1 MTLDIVLVLL
11 ILGIALVLFVTEVI
25 RMDLVSLL
33 VLVTLAATGLVTANQ
48 AISGFSNAAVVTVWA
63 MFILSEG
70 LTRTGIANLLG
81 RRVLSISGKR
91 ESTLI
96 IVVMLTSGGLSFFMS
111 NIGVAALMLP
121 VVMDICRRTDISPS
135 RVLMPMAFG
144 TLLGGLTTLFGT
156 PPNLLTS
163 AALEQYGYAPFGL
176 FDYMPVG
183 LGAVVVGVAFMA
195 LVGRRLLPA
204 TAHAVGSTRLSQRD
218 LRARY
223 SLQQSLFSMRVRPD
237 SLLVGKTLAQSRID
251 AAAGL
256 MVFALE
262 RGGQIETLPS
272 RKTILQADDKLLV
285 QGRIDRFNRLRRW
298 SELVVERES
307 SVLQDMIAAR
317 TRLAEVTIVSGSPLI
332 RQTVGAVE
340 FRRRFGAEVRAVR
353 RKNTTRRRNLAR
365 MPLRADDRL
374 LVQGRPEAIDD
385 LLGYSEFSRITDVT
399 DVTDEAL
406 RDDYELHDHTFVARV
421 PHGSGLGGTTLAES
435 GLTSAFDFRVLTM
448 FRDGELH
455 IMPEPTDTIQDG
467 QLLLLQG
474 RPEDLDDLRGL
485 QELVIEDTQSPN
497 LNIFEA
503 DRLAT
508 VEATLAPR
516 SGFDGQSV
524 AAINFRERSGLELS
538 AIRRAG
544 ELIRDDLPRQTLQ
557 FGDALFLIGPH
568 ENLARLSEDA
578 DLLVMTPITFNETD
592 TRRAPLA
599 AAIMFGVIVM
609 AISDWLPIANA
620 AILGATMMVLTG
632 CLSMDQAYRAIDWR
646 AVFLIAGML
655 PLGIAMQDSGA
666 AEFLAAAAMRMLG
679 DSGPWVAIV
688 GLYAVTAA
696 ATMIVPTAALIVLMA
711 PIVLSTCAELGIA
724 PHTAMMAVAM
734 AASASFTSPI
744 SHPANILIMGP
755 GGYRFSDYIKIG
767 GPLTLIVFVAVMLL
781 LPVFWPLL
789 PAG

>member
-1 MTLDIVLVLL
+1 VTPDIVLVLL

-33 VLVTLAATGLVTANQ
+33 VLATLAATGLVTSNQ
-48 AISGFSNAAVVTVWA
+48 AVSGFSNAAVVTVWA

-81 RRVLSISGKR
+81 RQVLRLSGKR

-96 IVVMLTSGGLSFFMS
+96 MVVMLTSGGLSFFMS

-121 VVMDICRRTDISPS
+121 VVMDVCRRADVSPS

-163 AALEQYGYAPFGL
+163 AALEQYGYEPFGL

-183 LGAVVVGVAFMA
+183 LGAVVVGIAFMA
-195 LVGRRLLPA
+195 LVGRRLLPVRDA
-204 TAHAVGSTRLSQRD
+204 GPTRVSQRN

-223 SLQQSLFSMRVRPD
+223 SLQQSLFSLRVRAD
-237 SLLVGKTLAQSRID
+237 SLLVGKTLAHSRID
-251 AAAGL
+251 AASGL

-272 RKTILQADDKLLV
+272 RKTILQAGDKLLV

-298 SELVVERES
+298 SELIVERES

-317 TRLAEVTIVSGSPLI
+317 TRLAEVTIASGSPLI
-332 RQTVGAVE
+332 RQTIGTVE

-353 RKNTTRRRNLAR
+353 RKNKTRRRNLAR
-365 MPLRADDRL
+365 VPLRADDRL
-374 LVQGRPEAIDD
+374 LVQGKPEAIDS
-385 LLGYSEFSRITDVT
+385 LLNYSEFSSITDVT
-399 DVTDEAL
+399 DESL

-421 PHGSGLGGTTLAES
+421 PRGSGLGGTTLAES

-485 QELVIEDTQSPN
+485 QELVIDDTQSPN

-508 VEATLAPR
+508 VEVTLAPR

-538 AIRRAG
+538 AIWRSG
-544 ELIRDDLPRQTLQ
+544 TLIRDDLPRQTLQ

-568 ENLARLSEDA
+568 EKLVRLNEDA
-578 DLLVMTPITFNETD
+578 DLLVMTPIAFKETD

-599 AAIMFGVIVM
+599 AAIMLSVIVM

-620 AILGATMMVLTG
+620 AILGATMMILTG
-632 CLSMDQAYRAIDWR
+632 CLSMEQAYRAIDWR

-666 AEFLAAAAMRMLG
+666 AEFLAAAAMRLLG
-679 DSGPWVAIV
+679 DGGPWVAIM
-688 GLYAVTAA
+688 GLYIVTAA

-711 PIVLSTCAELGIA
+711 PIVLSTCTELGIA

-789 PAG
+789 PAE

>member
-1 MTLDIVLVLL
+1 MTPDIVLVLL

-33 VLVTLAATGLVTANQ
+33 VLVTLAATGLVTPNQ
-48 AISGFSNAAVVTVWA
+48 AVSGFSNAAVVTVWA
-63 MFILSEG
+63 MFILSDG

-81 RRVLSISGKR
+81 RQILSISGKR

-121 VVMDICRRTDISPS
+121 VVMDVCRRADVSPS

-163 AALEQYGYAPFGL
+163 AALEQYGYTPFGL

-204 TAHAVGSTRLSQRD
+204 TAHAAGSTRVSQRN

-223 SLQQSLFSMRVRPD
+223 SLQQSLFSMRVRAD

-251 AAAGL
+251 TASGL

-262 RGGQIETLPS
+262 RGGRIETLPS
-272 RKTILQADDKLLV
+272 RKTILQANDKLLV

-307 SVLQDMIAAR
+307 SVLQDMIVAR
-317 TRLAEVTIVSGSPLI
+317 TRLAEVTIASGSPLI

-340 FRRRFGAEVRAVR
+340 FRRRFGAEVRAIR
-353 RKNTTRRRNLAR
+353 RKNKTRRRNLAR
-365 MPLRADDRL
+365 VPLRADDRL

-385 LLGYSEFSRITDVT
+385 LLGYSEFSSITY
-399 DVTDEAL
+399 VTDEAL
-406 RDDYELHDHTFVARV
+406 RDDYELHDHTFVVRV
-421 PHGSGLGGTTLAES
+421 PGGSGLGSTTLAES
-435 GLTSAFDFRVLTM
+435 GLTSAFDFRVLAM
-448 FRDGELH
+448 FRDGELN

-467 QLLLLQG
+467 QLLFLQG
-474 RPEDLDDLRGL
+474 RPEDLQDLRGL

-508 VEATLAPR
+508 VEVALAPQ
-516 SGFDGQSV
+516 SGFVGQSV
-524 AAINFRERSGLELS
+524 AAIDFRERAGLELS
-538 AIRRAG
+538 AIWRSGA
-544 ELIRDDLPRQTLQ
+544 LIRDDLPRQTLQ
-557 FGDALFLIGPH
+557 FGDALLLIGPH
-568 ENLARLSEDA
+568 EKLARLNEDA
-578 DLLVMTPITFNETD
+578 DLLVMTPIAFNETD

-599 AAIMFGVIVM
+599 AAIMLGVIVM

-620 AILGATMMVLTG
+620 AVLGATMMILTG
-632 CLSMDQAYRAIDWR
+632 CLSMEQAYRAIDWR

-666 AEFLAAAAMRMLG
+666 AEFLAAAAMRVLG
-679 DSGPWVAIV
+679 DGGPWVAII
-688 GLYAVTAA
+688 GLYVVTAA

-781 LPVFWPLL
+781 LPLFWPLL

>member
-1 MTLDIVLVLL
+1 MTPDIVLVLL

-33 VLVTLAATGLVTANQ
+33 VLVTLAVTGLVTANQ

-81 RRVLSISGKR
+81 RQVLRLSGKR

-121 VVMDICRRTDISPS
+121 VVMDVCRRAEVSPS

-163 AALEQYGYAPFGL
+163 AALEQYGYTPFGL

-183 LGAVVVGVAFMA
+183 LGAVVVGIAFMA

-204 TAHAVGSTRLSQRD
+204 RAAGSMRVSQRN

-223 SLQQSLFSMRVRPD
+223 SLQQSLFSLRVRAD

-251 AAAGL
+251 AASGL

-262 RGGQIETLPS
+262 RGGRIETLPS
-272 RKTILQADDKLLV
+272 RKTILQAGDKLLV

-317 TRLAEVTIVSGSPLI
+317 TRLAEVTIASGSPLI
-332 RQTVGAVE
+332 RQTIGTVE

-353 RKNTTRRRNLAR
+353 RKNKTRRRNLAR
-365 MPLRADDRL
+365 VPLRADDRL

-385 LLGYSEFSRITDVT
+385 LQGCNEFSSIA
-399 DVTDEAL
+399 DVTDESL

-421 PHGSGLGGTTLAES
+421 PRGSGLGGTTLAES
-435 GLTSAFDFRVLTM
+435 GLTSAFDFRVLMM

-455 IMPEPTDTIQDG
+455 IMPEPNDTIQDG

-485 QELVIEDTQSPN
+485 QELVIDDTQSPN

-508 VEATLAPR
+508 VEVTLAPR
-516 SGFDGQSV
+516 SGFVGQSV

-538 AIRRAG
+538 AIWRSGA
-544 ELIRDDLPRQTLQ
+544 LIRDDLLRQTLQ

-568 ENLARLSEDA
+568 EKLVRLNEDA
-578 DLLVMTPITFNETD
+578 DLLVMTPITFSATD

-599 AAIMFGVIVM
+599 VAIMLGVIGM
-609 AISDWLPIANA
+609 AISDWMPIANA
-620 AILGATMMVLTG
+620 AILGATMMILTG
-632 CLSMDQAYRAIDWR
+632 CLSMEQAYRAIDWR

-666 AEFLAAAAMRMLG
+666 AEFLAAAAMRVLG
-679 DSGPWVAIV
+679 DSGPWVAII
-688 GLYAVTAA
+688 GLYVVTAA

-789 PAG
+789 PAE